1 MSLVLQSEEDE
12 EDGVLLEED
21 SLSVHRCG
29 IRQASTVRLHSLCH
43 AAPGR
48 TTATGTRCTARSTT
62 SSPPRREAGS
72 HPLTSPPVSPVE
84 AAAAATAAPASS
96 GARGSSP
103 MWDHEAAAGKEE
115 EEEEKLA
122 RAEKRARRETRE
134 WTALVQ
140 RRASPPARRHPSTPN
155 SRRRPVRGTTDGS
168 QAPAPV
174 HEHTVLRRGV
184 LDTPIQP
191 HEADHSY
198 NGVVFDVK
206 SHGDHEVTITS
217 LWVGGMLSLVRVYAA
232 DDTWHQGQKQR
243 LFRRCGWN
251 NFNDVLDQRDWTLV
265 AKKRLA
271 PAWDG
276 RRQVCWDATRFS

>member
-84 AAAAATAAPASS
+84 AAAAAPASS